1 MSIVSRRN
9 AVLALAAAGSSS
21 ARAAEDILRLGIS
34 ESLVRDVSIADAKAA
49 MVIWMKRIAED
60 LRLDLRHIPEVFES
74 PDRLTA
80 KLQQGL
86 LDTVAV
92 NLLEYR
98 RLREWLDPREITV
111 PSQKMALNYV
121 LLVRSDSGVAKV
133 ADLRGRRLLLLDS
146 LQTCV
151 APAWLS
157 TLIGGGG
164 QETVGS
170 FFGLVSRKPK
180 PSQVILPVFFGQME
194 ACLTTQLSFLTAG
207 ELNPQMPTRLKPLA
221 VSPEIVASLY
231 AFRKGW
237 DSSLRARIVR
247 AMTGLASSTSGRQ
260 VLTLFQCESLLVR
273 DVACLDAALSILA
286 RSERTNGRNGS
297 AL

>member
-9 AVLALAAAGSSS
+9 ALLAMAAASSP

-49 MVIWMKRIAED
+49 MVVWMKRIASE
-60 LRLDLRHIPEVFES
+60 LRLDLRYIPEVFES
-74 PDRLTA
+74 AENLTA
-80 KLQQGL
+80 KLKQGL
-86 LDTVAV
+86 VDTVAM

-98 RLREWLDPREITV
+98 RVREWLDPREITV
-111 PSQKMALNYV
+111 PSQKTALTYV

-133 ADLRGRRLLLLDS
+133 ADLRGRRLLMLDS
-146 LQTCV
+146 LQTCI

-157 TLIGGGG
+157 TLIGTEA
-164 QETVGS
+164 QESAGS
-170 FFGLVSRKPK
+170 FFSAVSRKPK
-180 PSQVILPVFFGQME
+180 PSQVILPVFFGQVE

-207 ELNPQMPTRLKPLA
+207 ELNPQILSKLRPLA

-237 DSSLRARIVR
+237 DGGIRARIIR
-247 AMTGLASSTSGRQ
+247 AMTGLASSASGRQ

-273 DVACLDAALSILA
+273 DVSCLNEALSILA
-286 RSERTNGRNGS
+286 RSERAIGRNGS